1 MYKRSYFLEPFTRSK
16 RKIKV
21 KLDLRNYA
29 TKSELKNTTGADAFE
44 LAKRTDLDNLKS
56 DIGKLETTPADL
68 MELSNVVEK
77 EVVKNTVYDELVKKI
92 GAIQTSDTSDS
103 VKKAGYKT
111 KIGKT

>member
-1 MYKRSYFLEPFTRSK
+1 M
-16 RKIKV
+16 
-21 KLDLRNYA
+21 RNYA

-56 DIGKLETTPADL
+56 DIGKFDIGKLETTPADL

-111 KIGKT
+111 KIEKT